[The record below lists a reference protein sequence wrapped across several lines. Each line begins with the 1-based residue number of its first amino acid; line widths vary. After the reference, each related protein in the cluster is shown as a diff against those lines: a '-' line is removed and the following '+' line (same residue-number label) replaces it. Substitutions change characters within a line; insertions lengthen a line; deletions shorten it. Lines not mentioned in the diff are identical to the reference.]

1 MSATCVDD
9 GETMYGCTVCGTQV
23 NKVRPATGEHL
34 AGDTYTENYVPATC
48 QTKAEWDEATY
59 CVICGL
65 ELSRVHRIGELG
77 EHHYELVDGS
87 EVIPATCTGTYHAE
101 YKCSV
106 CCDTYEVNETGEH
119 DWSGWTVTVPVTATT
134 DGKEER
140 VCAVCGEKEERT
152 ISHDTF
158 KPMGERQVQFIEQDG
173 VTYSMIDYKT
183 KEETTVSGYVKYYS
197 NVDFQFKVSVNNR
210 FSYRGYTVYVNDHEV
225 TADGNGVYTVKAGVE
240 TIHIKV
246 EGVSPIN
253 TGDNGNSG
261 SGDNSGSSN
270 SGSCPYCHQNH
281 TGFFGGIVG
290 FFHRIAYFFSHLFNR

>member
-1 MSATCVDD
+1 M
-9 GETMYGCTVCGTQV
+9 
-23 NKVRPATGEHL
+23 
-34 AGDTYTENYVPATC
+34 
-48 QTKAEWDEATY
+48 
-59 CVICGL
+59 
-65 ELSRVHRIGELG
+65 
-77 EHHYELVDGS
+77 
-87 EVIPATCTGTYHAE
+87 
-101 YKCSV
+101 
-106 CCDTYEVNETGEH
+106 NETGEH

-210 FSYRGYTVYVNDHEV
+210 FSYRGYTVYVNDQEV
-225 TADGNGVYTVKAGVE
+225 TADGNGVYTVKAGVD

-246 EGVSPIN
+246 AGVSPIN

-261 SGDNSGSSN
+261 SGANAGSN